1 MFSDAVWFG
10 ATVMA
15 LVRPFCLPVSVRM
28 VTSALAVRVP
38 VFMR

>member
-1 MFSDAVWFG
+1 MFSDTDWFG

-15 LVRPFCLPVSVRM
+15 LFRPFCWPVSVRM
-28 VTSALAVRVP
+28 VTSVLAVRGP